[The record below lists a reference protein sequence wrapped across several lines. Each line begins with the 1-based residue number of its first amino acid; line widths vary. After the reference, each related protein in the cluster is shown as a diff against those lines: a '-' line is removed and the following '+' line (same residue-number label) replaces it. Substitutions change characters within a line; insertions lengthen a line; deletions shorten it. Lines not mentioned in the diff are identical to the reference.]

1 MYLIIGLGNPGRKFE
16 MTRHNLAWQVID
28 DLPFCSSLMW
38 REKFK
43 GEFFKIT
50 EHGEDFIFLKPQTF
64 MNLSGESVRA
74 AVDFFKIDVENVLV
88 LHDELDFAFG
98 TLGFKSGGGLAGHN
112 GLKSMASH
120 LGTQNFKRLRLGIG
134 RPQYGDVSN
143 HVLSN
148 FNEEESPLLED
159 FNKLAALAVEEF
171 MKKGFQKAANKFS
184 KKSIIN

>member
-1 MYLIIGLGNPGRKFE
+1 MFLIAALGNPGKKYE
-16 MTRHNLAWQVID
+16 MTRHNLAWQMVD
-28 DLPFCSSLMW
+28 DLPFCSSMMW

-50 EHGEDFIFLKPQTF
+50 QHGNDFVFLKPMTY
-64 MNLSGESVRA
+64 MNLSGESVRS
-74 AVDFFKIDVENVLV
+74 AVDFFKIDIENILV
-88 LHDELDFAFG
+88 MHDELDFAFG

-112 GLKSMASH
+112 GLKSIASH
-120 LGTQNFKRLRLGIG
+120 LGTQNFKRFRLGIG
-134 RPQYGDVSN
+134 RPKFGDVSN

-159 FNKLAALAVEEF
+159 FNGLGGKALDEY
-171 MKKGFQKAANKFS
+171 MKNGFQKAANKFS